1 MSVASG
7 LRAPKTPAVLL
18 FAMTINSRLHRAPN
32 SKRFV
37 AYHVEEKPG
46 IAVLASEEGQE
57 VQVRVIQVDPGTKR
71 CAVIP
76 AATCSCTEK

>member
-1 MSVASG
+1 
-7 LRAPKTPAVLL
+7 
-18 FAMTINSRLHRAPN
+18 MTINTRLHRAPN
-32 SKRFV
+32 SKRCV

-46 IAVLASEEGQE
+46 IAFLASEEGQE

-76 AATCSCTEK
+76 ATSTTCSCTEK